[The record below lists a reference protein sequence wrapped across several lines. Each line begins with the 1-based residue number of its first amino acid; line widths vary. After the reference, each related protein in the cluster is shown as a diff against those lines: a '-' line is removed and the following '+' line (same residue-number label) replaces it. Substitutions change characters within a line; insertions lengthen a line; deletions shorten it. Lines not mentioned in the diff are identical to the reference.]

1 MVHKVPVQTDRP
13 VEAESSRQ
21 AWLITHPHPARQ
33 AGFDVF
39 HPLLP
44 PSLSHSSP
52 DGSPSQ
58 PTTHRMANNR
68 FLFLFIGSRR
78 IGSRPEQSICRYIA
92 ALLLLL
98 LLLLSL
104 PPGDPHDSIRPL
116 VLRLSSSLTSGPKR
130 AGETHAF
137 VSARR
142 KFRLEFLITR
152 IERVDLLRLFGR

>member
-1 MVHKVPVQTDRP
+1 MGAGFNVVHKVPVQTDRA
-13 VEAESSRQ
+13 VEAESRQ

-58 PTTHRMANNR
+58 LTTHRMANNR

-78 IGSRPEQSICRYIA
+78 IGSRPEQSICRYIVAATAAAAVAAA
-92 ALLLLL
+92 ALPSTLVTLT
-98 LLLLSL
+98 
-104 PPGDPHDSIRPL
+104 IRFVPL
-116 VLRLSSSLTSGPKR
+116 FSDCRVL
-130 AGETHAF
+130 
-137 VSARR
+137 
-142 KFRLEFLITR
+142 
-152 IERVDLLRLFGR
+152 

>member
-1 MVHKVPVQTDRP
+1 MGAGFNVVHKVPVQTDRP
-13 VEAESSRQ
+13 VEAESRQ

-92 ALLLLL
+92 AAA
-98 LLLLSL
+98 STAAAAAAVL
-104 PPGDPHDSIRPL
+104 PSIR
-116 VLRLSSSLTSGPKR
+116 
-130 AGETHAF
+130 
-137 VSARR
+137 
-142 KFRLEFLITR
+142 
-152 IERVDLLRLFGR
+152 

>member
-1 MVHKVPVQTDRP
+1 MGAGFNVVHKVPVQTDRP
-13 VEAESSRQ
+13 VEAESRQ

-92 ALLLLL
+92 AAA
-98 LLLLSL
+98 STAAAAAAAAAAVL
-104 PPGDPHDSIRPL
+104 PS
-116 VLRLSSSLTSGPKR
+116 
-130 AGETHAF
+130 
-137 VSARR
+137 
-142 KFRLEFLITR
+142 TR
-152 IERVDLLRLFGR
+152 